1 MRYEVKSIA
10 IWPLIKVSFFLSMI
24 VGFLFGLLYAI
35 FLSFIMTIASSI
47 PILDTGELALEDLS
61 VGILL
66 IVMPIVGAIA
76 GAVFHTLLVVV
87 LAGIYNLIA
96 RVVGGYEIRLK
107 RVEEPVPP
115 PPARPVTAHTTA
127 TPPPPPPPP
136 SHNSPAASPGVPEPP
151 PPERSGRFDDAGG
164 DGFEKD
170 RE

>member
-127 TPPPPPPPP
+127 TPPPPPPPG
-136 SHNSPAASPGVPEPP
+136 APP
-151 PPERSGRFDDAGG
+151 PPPPGG
-164 DGFEKD
+164 GTTATPTTSTTSTIDY
-170 RE
+170 